1 MQEKHTKLPIFNG
14 LQKNALRLFLLV
26 GLNFFIQQLGLAQAG
41 KIKTVVIDAGHG
53 GHDPGCHGA
62 SNNEKEV
69 CLSMALKL
77 GALIKDRY
85 PDVKVIYTRTTDVFV
100 ELAERANIANRNNA
114 DLFICIHANAGST
127 TAYGSETYVLGLHRT
142 DAQQKVAE
150 RENASISL
158 EDDKG
163 AKYRSYDLTPDGI
176 IALQFQ
182 LAVFHRQSILFAEM
196 IQKEFKRIGRY
207 DRGVKQ
213 AGFLVLYKTTM
224 PSVLIETAFL
234 PNPTEEKLIGTAE
247 GQQKMAQAMFQAFV
261 NFKNATEGKSATT
274 GTTENKPTEPKPI
287 ETKPIESKP
296 IETKPIESKP
306 SETKDTSSN
315 TTDQKPN
322 SSNGDGLIFR
332 VQIETSAQVLPKN
345 ASRFKGLD
353 VFEYQDNT
361 LYKYCTG
368 VFPND
373 LQGAKNY
380 KNELIE
386 KGFEHA
392 FVVAFLN
399 GERIS
404 IEKAIKL
411 AEK

>member
-1 MQEKHTKLPIFNG
+1 MQEKRTKLPIFNG
-14 LQKNALRLFLLV
+14 LQKNAVSVFLLAAFV
-26 GLNFFIQQLGLAQAG
+26 LFSNAVIWAQNN

-53 GHDPGCHGA
+53 GHDPGCLGA
-62 SNNEKEV
+62 KNNEKEV

-77 GALIKDRY
+77 GALIKQSD
-85 PDVKVIYTRTTDVFV
+85 PSIKIIYTRSTDVFV

-163 AKYRSYDLTPDGI
+163 AKYRAYDLTPDGI

-234 PNPTEEKLIGTAE
+234 PNPNEEKLIGTPE
-247 GQQKMAQAMFQAFV
+247 GQQKMAQAMFEAFV
-261 NFKNATEGKSATT
+261 NYKNTTEGKTVAGATT
-274 GTTENKPTEPKPI
+274 TQQPNTPDKAGGDTTQKSVELPK
-287 ETKPIESKP
+287 EMSK
-296 IETKPIESKP
+296 E
-306 SETKDTSSN
+306 
-315 TTDQKPN
+315 Q
-322 SSNGDGLIFR
+322 GLVFR
-332 VQIETSAQVLPKN
+332 VQIETSNKAISTK
-345 ASRFKGLD
+345 SSHFKGLQ
-353 VFEYQDNT
+353 VFEYQDNA
-361 LYKYCTG
+361 LFKYCAG
-368 VFPND
+368 SFPND
-373 LQGAKNY
+373 LQAAKNY
-380 KNELIE
+380 KNELIQL
-386 KGFEHA
+386 GFVNA
-392 FVVAFLN
+392 FVVAFLD
-399 GERIS
+399 GERTS
-404 IEKAIKL
+404 IEKALKL
-411 AEK
+411 VEKN

>member
-1 MQEKHTKLPIFNG
+1 MQEKRTKLPIFNG
-14 LQKNALRLFLLV
+14 LQKKALSVFLLAALV
-26 GLNFFIQQLGLAQAG
+26 LFSSAATWAQSS

-62 SNNEKEV
+62 QNNEKEV

-77 GALIKDRY
+77 GALIKERY
-85 PDVKVIYTRTTDVFV
+85 PDIKIIYTRSTDVFV

-150 RENASISL
+150 RENASIAL

-234 PNPTEEKLIGTAE
+234 PNPTEEKLIGSAE
-247 GQQKMAQAMFQAFV
+247 GQQKMAQSMFQAFV
-261 NFKNATEGKSATT
+261 NYKNATEGKTVVG
-274 GTTENKPTEPKPI
+274 GTTIQNNTDKPTESSP
-287 ETKPIESKP
+287 SKP
-296 IETKPIESKP
+296 VEIPKETVKE
-306 SETKDTSSN
+306 
-315 TTDQKPN
+315 Q
-322 SSNGDGLIFR
+322 GLVFK
-332 VQIETSAQVLPKN
+332 VQIETSNKAISTK
-345 ASRFKGLD
+345 SSHFKGLEI
-353 VFEYQDNT
+353 FEYQDNT
-361 LYKYCTG
+361 LFKYCAG
-368 VFPND
+368 SFPND

-380 KNELIE
+380 KNELIQL
-386 KGFEHA
+386 GFTNA
-392 FVVAFLN
+392 FVVAFLD

-411 AEK
+411 AEKN

>member
-1 MQEKHTKLPIFNG
+1 MQIKRTKLPIFNG
-14 LQKNALRLFLLV
+14 LQKNACRVILLAVIVLFSNTV
-26 GLNFFIQQLGLAQAG
+26 SWAQSS

-62 SNNEKEV
+62 NNNEKEV
-69 CLSMALKL
+69 CLAMALKL
-77 GALIKDRY
+77 GALIKERY
-85 PDVKVIYTRTTDVFV
+85 PDIKIIYTRSTDVFV

-150 RENASISL
+150 RGNASIAL

-234 PNPTEEKLIGTAE
+234 PNPTEEKLIGSTE
-247 GQQKMAQAMFQAFV
+247 GQQKMAQSMFNAFV
-261 NFKNATEGKSATT
+261 NYKNATEGKTVIG
-274 GTTENKPTEPKPI
+274 GTTVQNNVEPAPVQ
-287 ETKPIESKP
+287 
-296 IETKPIESKP
+296 
-306 SETKDTSSN
+306 SN
-315 TTDQKPN
+315 N
-322 SSNGDGLIFR
+322 SQAKEKVQEQGLIFK
-332 VQIETSAQVLPKN
+332 VQIET
-345 ASRFKGLD
+345 ASKAISTKSSHFKGLEI
-353 VFEYQDNT
+353 FEYQDNS
-361 LYKYCTG
+361 LYKYCAG
-368 VFPND
+368 YFPNN

-380 KNELIE
+380 KDELT
-386 KGFEHA
+386 KMGFSNA
-392 FVVAFLN
+392 FVVAFLD

-404 IEKAIKL
+404 IEKALKL
-411 AEK
+411 AEKN

>member
-14 LQKNALRLFLLV
+14 LQKNVYRLFLLV
-26 GLNFFIQQLGLAQAG
+26 GLLFFFKVAAHAQTG

-77 GALIKDRY
+77 GNLIKERY
-85 PDVKVIYTRTTDVFV
+85 PDIKVIYTRTTDVFV

-234 PNPTEEKLIGTAE
+234 PNPTEERLIGTAD

-261 NFKNATEGKSATT
+261 NFKNATEGKTATT
-274 GTTENKPTEPKPI
+274 GTTEQKPVENKPI
-287 ETKPIESKP
+287 ENKPIESKP
-296 IETKPIESKP
+296 VENKPAESKEQVVNNTETKTNLS
-306 SETKDTSSN
+306 KDT
-315 TTDQKPN
+315 
-322 SSNGDGLIFR
+322 GLVFR
-332 VQIETSAQVLPKN
+332 VQIETSTQVLPKN
-345 ASRFKGLD
+345 SSRFKGLE

-368 VFPND
+368 TFPND

-411 AEK
+411 AENK

>member
-1 MQEKHTKLPIFNG
+1 MQEKRTKLPIFNG
-14 LQKNALRLFLLV
+14 LQKNAIRVFLLAALFLISN
-26 GLNFFIQQLGLAQAG
+26 NFIWGQTS
-41 KIKTVVIDAGHG
+41 KIKTIVIDAGHG

-62 SNNEKEV
+62 QNNEKEV

-77 GALIKDRY
+77 GALIKERY
-85 PDVKVIYTRTTDVFV
+85 PDIKIIYTRSTDVFV

-150 RENASISL
+150 RENASIAL

-247 GQQKMAQAMFQAFV
+247 GQQKMAQSMFQAFV
-261 NFKNATEGKSATT
+261 NYKNATEGKTVVG
-274 GTTENKPTEPKPI
+274 GTTTQQPSNENNQALNNP
-287 ETKPIESKP
+287 TKPVEIPK
-296 IETKPIESKP
+296 ETPKE
-306 SETKDTSSN
+306 
-315 TTDQKPN
+315 Q
-322 SSNGDGLIFR
+322 GLVFK
-332 VQIETSAQVLPKN
+332 VQIETSNKPIPVKSSHFNNLEI
-345 ASRFKGLD
+345 
-353 VFEYQDNT
+353 FEYQDNT
-361 LYKYCTG
+361 LYKYCAG
-368 VFPND
+368 SFPND
-373 LQGAKNY
+373 LQAAKNY
-380 KNELIE
+380 KNELIQ
-386 KGFEHA
+386 KGFPHA
-392 FVVAFLN
+392 FVVAFLD

-404 IEKAIKL
+404 IEKALKL
-411 AEK
+411 AEKN

>member
-1 MQEKHTKLPIFNG
+1 MQEKRTKLPIFNG
-14 LQKNALRLFLLV
+14 LQKNAMRVFLLAA
-26 GLNFFIQQLGLAQAG
+26 LFFISDNIFWAQTS
-41 KIKTVVIDAGHG
+41 KIKTIVIDAGHG

-62 SNNEKEV
+62 QNNEKEV

-77 GALIKDRY
+77 GALIKERY
-85 PDVKVIYTRTTDVFV
+85 PDIKIIYTRSTDVFV
-100 ELAERANIANRNNA
+100 ELVERANIANRNNA

-150 RENASISL
+150 RENASIAL

-234 PNPTEEKLIGTAE
+234 PNPTEEKLIGSAE
-247 GQQKMAQAMFQAFV
+247 GQQKMAQSMFQAFV
-261 NFKNATEGKSATT
+261 NYKNATEGKTFT
-274 GTTENKPTEPKPI
+274 GGTTTQNNTITKPTENNPTQTVELPK
-287 ETKPIESKP
+287 ETVKE
-296 IETKPIESKP
+296 
-306 SETKDTSSN
+306 
-315 TTDQKPN
+315 Q
-322 SSNGDGLIFR
+322 GLVFK
-332 VQIETSAQVLPKN
+332 VQIETSNKAISTKSN
-345 ASRFKGLD
+345 HFKGLEI
-353 VFEYQDNT
+353 FEYQDNT
-361 LYKYCTG
+361 LFKYCAG
-368 VFPND
+368 SYPND
-373 LQGAKNY
+373 LPGAKNY
-380 KNELIE
+380 KNELIQ
-386 KGFEHA
+386 KGFTNA
-392 FVVAFLN
+392 FVVAFLD

-404 IEKAIKL
+404 IEKALKL
-411 AEK
+411 AEKN

>member
-1 MQEKHTKLPIFNG
+1 MQEKRTKLPIFNG
-14 LQKNALRLFLLV
+14 LQKNAVSFFLLALLV
-26 GLNFFIQQLGLAQAG
+26 IFSNTNNWAQTN
-41 KIKTVVIDAGHG
+41 KLKTIVIDAGHG

-62 SNNEKEV
+62 QNNEKEV

-77 GALIKDRY
+77 GALIKERY
-85 PDVKVIYTRTTDVFV
+85 PDIKIIYTRSTDVFV

-150 RENASISL
+150 RENASIAL

-234 PNPTEEKLIGTAE
+234 PNPTEEKLIGTPE
-247 GQQKMAQAMFQAFV
+247 GQQKMAQAMFQAFI
-261 NFKNATEGKSATT
+261 NYKNATEGKTVVS
-274 GTTENKPTEPKPI
+274 GTTQQKP
-287 ETKPIESKP
+287 
-296 IETKPIESKP
+296 
-306 SETKDTSSN
+306 DQSN
-315 TTDQKPN
+315 TPQTQNNLPN
-322 SSNGDGLIFR
+322 DAPQEKGLIFK
-332 VQIETSAQVLPKN
+332 VQVETSNKRIPKG
-345 ASRFKGLD
+345 SSLFKGLEI
-353 VFEYQDNT
+353 FEYQDNS
-361 LYKYCTG
+361 LYKYCAG
-368 VFPND
+368 SFPND
-373 LQGAKNY
+373 LPGAKKY
-380 KNELIE
+380 KNELIQM
-386 KGFEHA
+386 GFTHA
-392 FVVAFLN
+392 FVVAFLD

-404 IEKAIKL
+404 IEKALKL
-411 AEK
+411 AEKN

>member
-1 MQEKHTKLPIFNG
+1 MQEKRTKLPIFNG
-14 LQKNALRLFLLV
+14 LQKNALSVFLLAALV
-26 GLNFFIQQLGLAQAG
+26 LFSSAATWAQSS

-62 SNNEKEV
+62 QNNEKEV

-77 GALIKDRY
+77 GALIKERY
-85 PDVKVIYTRTTDVFV
+85 PDIKIIYTRSTDVFV

-150 RENASISL
+150 RENASIAL

-234 PNPTEEKLIGTAE
+234 PNPTEEKLIGTTE
-247 GQQKMAQAMFQAFV
+247 GQQKMAQSMFQAFV
-261 NFKNATEGKSATT
+261 NYKNATEGKTVVG
-274 GTTENKPTEPKPI
+274 GTTIQNNTD
-287 ETKPIESKP
+287 T
-296 IETKPIESKP
+296 KP
-306 SETKDTSSN
+306 SESSPP
-315 TTDQKPN
+315 KPVE
-322 SSNGDGLIFR
+322 SPKETVKEQGLIFK
-332 VQIETSAQVLPKN
+332 VQIETSNKAISTK
-345 ASRFKGLD
+345 SSHFKGIEI
-353 VFEYQDNT
+353 FEYQDNT
-361 LYKYCTG
+361 LFKYCAG
-368 VFPND
+368 SFPND

-380 KNELIE
+380 KNELIQL
-386 KGFEHA
+386 GFTNA
-392 FVVAFLN
+392 FVVAFLD

-404 IEKAIKL
+404 IEKALKL
-411 AEK
+411 AEKN

>member
-14 LQKNALRLFLLV
+14 LQKNVLRLFLLV
-26 GLNFFIQQLGLAQAG
+26 GLLSFFQVAVSAQSG

-77 GALIKDRY
+77 GNLIKERY

-234 PNPTEEKLIGTAE
+234 PNPTEERLLGSAE

-261 NFKNATEGKSATT
+261 NFKNATEGKSAAT
-274 GTTENKPTEPKPI
+274 GTIEQKPVETKEPLAGNTDNKPNI
-287 ETKPIESKP
+287 SNES
-296 IETKPIESKP
+296 
-306 SETKDTSSN
+306 
-315 TTDQKPN
+315 
-322 SSNGDGLIFR
+322 GLVFR
-332 VQIETSAQVLPKN
+332 VQIETSTQALPKN
-345 ASRFKGLD
+345 SSRFKGLE

-368 VFPND
+368 TFPND

-411 AEK
+411 AEKK

>member
-14 LQKNALRLFLLV
+14 LQKNVLRLFLLV
-26 GLNFFIQQLGLAQAG
+26 GLLSFFQVAVSAQSG

-77 GALIKDRY
+77 GNLIKERY

-234 PNPTEEKLIGTAE
+234 PNPTEERLIGSVE

-261 NFKNATEGKSATT
+261 NFKNATEGKSAAT
-274 GTTENKPTEPKPI
+274 GTIEQKPVETKEPLAGNTDNKPNI
-287 ETKPIESKP
+287 SNES
-296 IETKPIESKP
+296 
-306 SETKDTSSN
+306 
-315 TTDQKPN
+315 
-322 SSNGDGLIFR
+322 GLVFR
-332 VQIETSAQVLPKN
+332 VQIETSTQVLPKN
-345 ASRFKGLD
+345 SSRFKGLE

-361 LYKYCTG
+361 LYKYCAGT
-368 VFPND
+368 FPND

-411 AEK
+411 AEKK

>member
-1 MQEKHTKLPIFNG
+1 MQEKRTKLPIFNG
-14 LQKNALRLFLLV
+14 LQKNAGRVILLAVIVLFSNASLW
-26 GLNFFIQQLGLAQAG
+26 AQSS

-62 SNNEKEV
+62 HNNEKEV

-77 GALIKDRY
+77 GALIKERY
-85 PDVKVIYTRTTDVFV
+85 PDIKIIYTRTTDVFV

-127 TAYGSETYVLGLHRT
+127 SAYGSETYVLGLHRT

-150 RENASISL
+150 RENASIAL

-182 LAVFHRQSILFAEM
+182 LAVFHRQSILFAGM

-234 PNPTEEKLIGTAE
+234 PNPTEEKLIGSVE
-247 GQQKMAQAMFQAFV
+247 GQQKMAQAMFQAFI
-261 NFKNATEGKSATT
+261 NYKNATEGKTVLG
-274 GTTENKPTEPKPI
+274 GTTVQNNTETRPVQNNI
-287 ETKPIESKP
+287 TKPQDLPKESPK
-296 IETKPIESKP
+296 E
-306 SETKDTSSN
+306 
-315 TTDQKPN
+315 Q
-322 SSNGDGLIFR
+322 GLVFK
-332 VQIETSAQVLPKN
+332 VQIETSNKAISTK
-345 ASRFKGLD
+345 SSHFKGLEI
-353 VFEYQDNT
+353 FEYQDNS
-361 LYKYCTG
+361 LYKYCAG
-368 VFPND
+368 SFPND
-373 LQGAKNY
+373 LQGAKKY
-380 KNELIE
+380 KNDLIQM
-386 KGFEHA
+386 GYLNA
-392 FVVAFLN
+392 FVVAFLD

-404 IEKAIKL
+404 IEKALKL
-411 AEK
+411 AEKN

>member
-14 LQKNALRLFLLV
+14 LQKNVLRLFLLV
-26 GLNFFIQQLGLAQAG
+26 GLLFFFNEVSLAQAG

-77 GALIKDRY
+77 GALIKERY

-150 RENASISL
+150 RENASIAL

-234 PNPTEEKLIGTAE
+234 PNPTEEKLIGTSE

-261 NFKNATEGKSATT
+261 NFKNATEGKTVAT
-274 GTTENKPTEPKPI
+274 GTTENKPVETKPQETKPI
-287 ETKPIESKP
+287 ETKPNESKP
-296 IETKPIESKP
+296 VENKVVISNPTEIKVNS
-306 SETKDTSSN
+306 SKDT
-315 TTDQKPN
+315 
-322 SSNGDGLIFR
+322 GLVFR
-332 VQIETSAQVLPKN
+332 VQIETSTQVLAKN
-345 ASRFKGLD
+345 ASRFKGLE

-368 VFPND
+368 TFPND

>member
-14 LQKNALRLFLLV
+14 LQKNVYRLFLLV
-26 GLNFFIQQLGLAQAG
+26 GLLFFFKVAAHAQTG

-77 GALIKDRY
+77 GNLIKERY
-85 PDVKVIYTRTTDVFV
+85 PDIKVIYTRTTDVFV

-234 PNPTEEKLIGTAE
+234 PNPTEERLIGTAE

-261 NFKNATEGKSATT
+261 NFKNATEGKTATT
-274 GTTENKPTEPKPI
+274 GTTEQKPIETKPI

-296 IETKPIESKP
+296 VENKPAESKEQVVNNTETKTNLS
-306 SETKDTSSN
+306 KDT
-315 TTDQKPN
+315 
-322 SSNGDGLIFR
+322 GLVFR
-332 VQIETSAQVLPKN
+332 VQIETSTQVLPKN
-345 ASRFKGLD
+345 SSRFKGLE

-368 VFPND
+368 TFPND

-411 AEK
+411 AENK

>member
-14 LQKNALRLFLLV
+14 LQKNVYRLFLLV
-26 GLNFFIQQLGLAQAG
+26 GLLFFFKVAAHAQTG

-77 GALIKDRY
+77 GNLIKERY
-85 PDVKVIYTRTTDVFV
+85 PDIKVIYTRTTDVFV

-234 PNPTEEKLIGTAE
+234 PNPTEERLIGTAD

-261 NFKNATEGKSATT
+261 NFKNATEGKTATT
-274 GTTENKPTEPKPI
+274 GTTEQKPVENKPI

-296 IETKPIESKP
+296 VENKPAESKEQVVNNTETKTNLS
-306 SETKDTSSN
+306 KDT
-315 TTDQKPN
+315 
-322 SSNGDGLIFR
+322 GLVFR
-332 VQIETSAQVLPKN
+332 VQIETSTQVLPKN
-345 ASRFKGLD
+345 SSRFKGLE

-368 VFPND
+368 TFPND

-411 AEK
+411 AENK

>member
-1 MQEKHTKLPIFNG
+1 MQEKRTKLPIFNG
-14 LQKNALRLFLLV
+14 LQKNALSVFLLAALV
-26 GLNFFIQQLGLAQAG
+26 LFSSAATWAQSS

-62 SNNEKEV
+62 QNNEKEV

-77 GALIKDRY
+77 GALIKERY
-85 PDVKVIYTRTTDVFV
+85 PDIKIIYTRSTDVFV

-150 RENASISL
+150 RENASIAL

-247 GQQKMAQAMFQAFV
+247 GQQKMAQSMFQAFV
-261 NFKNATEGKSATT
+261 NYKNATEGKTVVG
-274 GTTENKPTEPKPI
+274 GTTAQQNNIDTRPAESNPPKPVEI
-287 ETKPIESKP
+287 PKETVKE
-296 IETKPIESKP
+296 
-306 SETKDTSSN
+306 
-315 TTDQKPN
+315 Q
-322 SSNGDGLIFR
+322 GLVFK
-332 VQIETSAQVLPKN
+332 VQIETSNKAISTK
-345 ASRFKGLD
+345 SSHFKGLEI
-353 VFEYQDNT
+353 FEYQDNT
-361 LYKYCTG
+361 LFKYCTG
-368 VFPND
+368 SFAND

-380 KNELIE
+380 KNELIQM
-386 KGFEHA
+386 GFTNA
-392 FVVAFLN
+392 FVVAFLD

-411 AEK
+411 AEKN

>member
-14 LQKNALRLFLLV
+14 LQKNVLRLFLLV
-26 GLNFFIQQLGLAQAG
+26 GLLFFFNEAALAQAG

-77 GALIKDRY
+77 GALIKERY
-85 PDVKVIYTRTTDVFV
+85 PDVKVIYTRTTDAFV

-150 RENASISL
+150 RENASIAL

-234 PNPTEEKLIGTAE
+234 PNPNEEKLIGTAE

-261 NFKNATEGKSATT
+261 NFKNTTEGKTVAT
-274 GTTENKPTEPKPI
+274 GSTENKPVETKPQETKPI

-296 IETKPIESKP
+296 IENKEVVSNPTEIKVNS
-306 SETKDTSSN
+306 SKDT
-315 TTDQKPN
+315 
-322 SSNGDGLIFR
+322 GLVFR
-332 VQIETSAQVLPKN
+332 VQIETSTQVLAKN
-345 ASRFKGLD
+345 ANRFKGLE

-368 VFPND
+368 TFPND

>member
-1 MQEKHTKLPIFNG
+1 MQIKRTKLPIFNG
-14 LQKNALRLFLLV
+14 LQKNACRVILLAVIVLFSNTD
-26 GLNFFIQQLGLAQAG
+26 GWAQNS

-62 SNNEKEV
+62 NNNEKEV
-69 CLSMALKL
+69 CLAMALKL
-77 GALIKDRY
+77 GALIKERY
-85 PDVKVIYTRTTDVFV
+85 PDIKIIYTRSTDVFV

-150 RENASISL
+150 RENASIAL

-234 PNPTEEKLIGTAE
+234 PNPTEEKLIGSAE
-247 GQQKMAQAMFQAFV
+247 GQQKMAQSMFNAFV
-261 NFKNATEGKSATT
+261 NYKNVTEGKTVTS
-274 GTTENKPTEPKPI
+274 GTTVQNNNVKPAPVQG
-287 ETKPIESKP
+287 
-296 IETKPIESKP
+296 
-306 SETKDTSSN
+306 N
-315 TTDQKPN
+315 N
-322 SSNGDGLIFR
+322 SQAQEKVKEQGLIFK
-332 VQIETSAQVLPKN
+332 VQIET
-345 ASRFKGLD
+345 ASKAISTKSSYFKGLEI
-353 VFEYQDNT
+353 FEYQDNS
-361 LYKYCTG
+361 LYKYCAG
-368 VFPND
+368 HFPNN

-380 KNELIE
+380 KDELT
-386 KGFEHA
+386 KMGFSNA
-392 FVVAFLN
+392 FVVAFLD

-404 IEKAIKL
+404 IEKALKL
-411 AEK
+411 AEKN